1 MMIIETSD
9 NRLFS
14 VRDTG
19 DVDLQHVWWG
29 IEVKRAKGGFAPKA
43 KARQTLVRKEA
54 TRLIQATNT
63 AAT

>member
-19 DVDLQHVWWG
+19 DADLQHVWWG
-29 IEVKRAKGGFAPKA
+29 VEVKRVGTAYVHKA
-43 KARQTLVRKEA
+43 KARHTLVRKAA
-54 TRLIQATNT
+54 TRLIHATNT
-63 AAT
+63 ADH